1 MKAKRYLEDKQ
12 AISFTLFSSV
22 VWDELL
28 KLRTDIPMVKVVSLL
43 AKSAIFII
51 DLLKYVKQSNMYKR
65 KKLLEQMLRLFYSN
79 FAG

>member
-12 AISFTLFSSV
+12 ALSFTLLSSV

-51 DLLKYVKQSNMYKR
+51 DLLKYVKPIKYV
-65 KKLLEQMLRLFYSN
+65 
-79 FAG
+79 